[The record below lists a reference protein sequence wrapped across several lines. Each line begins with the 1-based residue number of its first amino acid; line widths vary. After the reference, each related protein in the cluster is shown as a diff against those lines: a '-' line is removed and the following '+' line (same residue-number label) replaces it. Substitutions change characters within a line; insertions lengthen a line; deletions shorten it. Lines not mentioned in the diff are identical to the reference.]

1 MKKLVSFVVS
11 LLAVFMLAT
20 PAFADGAITAE
31 EQQIM
36 DALNTPVTV
45 GGKEFNLTA
54 KYTTQAENYLKQNDL
69 TTAQVNT
76 VVSNIQ
82 AVQKLLSSID
92 VDTTNVTTLEDLVKV
107 LPRDVIMQI
116 QRHVTA
122 AADALGLVVL
132 SWNGG
137 DIQLGKQ
144 NADGSTSP
152 VFSTGSTIKNTG
164 TSYVT
169 SLVAVGALLVIAAG
183 AFVVGK
189 KARLA

>member
-144 NADGSTSP
+144 NAAGSTSP